1 MKYTIT
7 VVAASLLTCQG
18 ALAAQQTQP
27 ADEAER
33 AEGIP
38 ATPHQEE
45 ATREVD
51 DDLFA
56 QLDADGNGAISR
68 EEAQAVATLTDN
80 WSQYDQDGD
89 GALDEEEFGRF
100 EQDTTARTGVAQAG
114 EDRDPAE
121 GIPAT
126 RHQEEALEGDLV
138 GHLDKDGD
146 GRVSEEEAQAEAE
159 LADNWDQY
167 DANDD
172 GQLDA
177 RELDQYRQEL
187 RDTEEAE

>member
-1 MKYTIT
+1 MKSTIT

-18 ALAAQQTQP
+18 ALAAQQTEP
-27 ADEAER
+27 AEEGER

-45 ATREVD
+45 AARQVD

-56 QLDADGNGAISR
+56 QLDADGNGLISK
-68 EEAQAVATLTDN
+68 EEVEVVATLTDS

-100 EQDTTARTGVAQAG
+100 EQETTARTEVAQAG
-114 EDRDPAE
+114 EDTDPAE

-126 RHQEEALEGDLV
+126 RHQEEVVEGDLV

-167 DANDD
+167 DVNDD
-172 GQLDA
+172 GQLDSW
-177 RELDQYRQEL
+177 ELDQYQQE